1 MELNRIGDIA
11 AFVAAVDSGSYTRAS
26 SSVGLSRSA
35 IGKSITRLEAQLGV
49 RLLNRTTRQLSLTE
63 EGRIMYDRCKQIL
76 EDLEEVDATMALR
89 REKPTGTLR
98 LTAPLSLGQRH
109 ILPVIDRFL
118 KKWPELR
125 ADIVFSDRY
134 VDLIE
139 EGFDIAIRI
148 GEPKDDSR
156 ILTRTIAT
164 QHMVTCASPE
174 YLALRGVPVVPED
187 LARHDTIFFRSADK
201 RRVWR
206 YQTPEGYYLYD
217 GPGRMDIDSSEA
229 MLSSA
234 IAGFG
239 IIQLPDYLA
248 YQSLER
254 GELTAILTE
263 FKVDPEP
270 VRIIYPSKRHL
281 SPRIRGFVDMIA
293 EDWTDNG
300 VPWKRPQN

>member
-11 AFVAAVDSGSYTRAS
+11 AFIAAVDSGSYTRAS
-26 SSVGLSRSA
+26 SCVGLSRSA
-35 IGKSITRLEAQLGV
+35 IGKSITRLEDQLGV
-49 RLLNRTTRQLSLTE
+49 RLLNRTTRQLSLTD
-63 EGRIMYDRCKQIL
+63 EGRIMYERCKQIL
-76 EDLEEVDATMALR
+76 EDLEDVDAVMALR

-109 ILPVIDRFL
+109 ILPIIDKFL

-125 ADIVFSDRY
+125 ADIVFTDRY

-164 QHMVTCASPE
+164 QNMVTCASPE
-174 YLALRGVPVVPED
+174 YLALRGVPQIPAD
-187 LARHDTIFFRSADK
+187 LSSHDTIFFRSADK

-206 YQTPEGYYLYD
+206 YQTPEGYYIYD

-248 YQSLER
+248 NQSLEM
-254 GELTAILTE
+254 GSLIAILTE

-281 SPRIRGFVDMIA
+281 SPRIRGFVDAIA
-293 EDWTDNG
+293 DDWVNKG
-300 VPWKRPQN
+300 IPWK

>member
-11 AFVAAVDSGSYTRAS
+11 AFVAAVDFGSYTRAS
-26 SSVGLSRSA
+26 GSVGLSRSA
-35 IGKSITRLEAQLGV
+35 IGKSITRLESQLGV

-63 EGRIMYDRCKQIL
+63 EGRIMYERCKQIL
-76 EDLEEVDATMALR
+76 EDLEEVDATMARR

-109 ILPVIDRFL
+109 VLPVIDRFL

-125 ADIVFSDRY
+125 ADIVFTDRY

-174 YLALRGVPVVPED
+174 YLARRGVPVTPEE
-187 LARHDTIFFRSADK
+187 LSKHDTVFFRSAEK
-201 RRVWR
+201 RRNWR
-206 YQTPEGYYLYD
+206 YITPSGEFIYD
-217 GPGRMDIDSSEA
+217 GPSRMDIDSSEA

-248 YQSLER
+248 FQALEN
-254 GELTAILTE
+254 GELVAILTE
-263 FKVDPEP
+263 FKIEPEP
-270 VRIIYPSKRHL
+270 VRIIYPCKRHL
-281 SPRIRGFVDMIA
+281 SPRVRGFVDLIA
-293 EDWTDNG
+293 DEWRNKD
-300 VPWKRPQN
+300 VPWRTIS

>member
-11 AFVAAVDSGSYTRAS
+11 AFVAAVDSGSYTRAAL
-26 SSVGLSRSA
+26 SVGISRSA

-49 RLLNRTTRQLSLTE
+49 RLLNRTTRQLSLTD

-76 EDLEEVDATMALR
+76 EDLEEVDATMARR

-118 KKWPELR
+118 KKWPDLR
-125 ADIVFSDRY
+125 ADIVFTDHY

-148 GEPKDDSR
+148 GEPKNDTR
-156 ILTRTIAT
+156 ILTRTIGT
-164 QHMVTCASPE
+164 QHMVTCVSPE
-174 YLALRGVPVVPED
+174 YLSLRGVPIVPED
-187 LARHDTIFFRSADK
+187 LSRHDTIFFRSAEK
-201 RRVWR
+201 RRTWR

-248 YQSLER
+248 FHSLKK
-254 GELTAILTE
+254 GELTAILTD
-263 FKVDPEP
+263 FKVEPEP
-270 VRIIYPSKRHL
+270 VRIMYPSKRHL

-293 EDWTDNG
+293 DDWINNG
-300 VPWKRPQN
+300 EPWKRHQD